1 MITDIPNSVRSIRK
15 KRRTRYAPKGSILS
29 SAPRAIEFGA
39 RRGWLGKSPWFRAA
53 RAHAGKNHLDGWNGC
68 RCQARRRPP
77 PVRQASRLRPF
88 DSTIEPDVLEA
99 PAVVRAV
106 R

>member
-53 RAHAGKNHLDGWNGC
+53 RAHAGKTISIDGTVATAQRAGV
-68 RCQARRRPP
+68 RRRLGKSAD
-77 PVRQASRLRPF
+77 ASF
-88 DSTIEPDVLEA
+88 
-99 PAVVRAV
+99 
-106 R
+106 